1 MRPSHVRGRGF
12 SCRLPG
18 RPRQFTAPYHGEA
31 PPPRPFRWLIS
42 AYLVARTD
50 LISPQLV
57 FRGDKRRRN
66 KKNSSIQWQID
77 RENVQ
82 VTRVAVNIQIC
93 SVMVLG
99 FISVPVLAVRLRCW
113 WLLDL
118 TGQIKVRIEVALHV
132 RMMIC

>member
-66 KKNSSIQWQID
+66 KKNYPVADRSRKRTSHSRCREYSNMQRDGVGVHFSSRPGCPAPLLVVARFD
-77 RENVQ
+77 R
-82 VTRVAVNIQIC
+82 A
-93 SVMVLG
+93 
-99 FISVPVLAVRLRCW
+99 
-113 WLLDL
+113 D
-118 TGQIKVRIEVALHV
+118 
-132 RMMIC
+132 

>member
-1 MRPSHVRGRGF
+1 LCS
-12 SCRLPG
+12 
-18 RPRQFTAPYHGEA
+18 EA
-31 PPPRPFRWLIS
+31 
-42 AYLVARTD
+42 TKED
-50 LISPQLV
+50 ET
-57 FRGDKRRRN
+57 
-66 KKNSSIQWQID
+66 KKTIQWQID